1 VFVWQCLIPLVVL
14 TTICTVGR
22 WFLAVHGLGA
32 PEAVELL
39 WTFEFRIVLAWWVS
53 VDRRIRGFR
62 LPFEFDALVFFAWP
76 FIVPYYLYRT
86 RGRRGLFLVT
96 GIYVLYLLPYLT
108 ALIARLALV
117 R

>member
-1 VFVWQCLIPLVVL
+1 VSVGQCLIPLVVL

-22 WFLAVHGLGA
+22 SFLAVHGLGA
-32 PEAVELL
+32 PGEAELL
-39 WTFEFRIVLAWWVS
+39 WTFEFRIILAWWVS
-53 VDRRIRGFR
+53 VDRRIRGFSV
-62 LPFEFDALVFFAWP
+62 PFEFDALVFFAWP

-96 GIYVLYLLPYLT
+96 GIYGLYLLPYLT
-108 ALIARLALV
+108 AQIVRIALV